1 MIKLT
6 EQTLKFANW
15 NRLNG
20 IWRSY
25 HWMITLTVIII
36 SRFHYI
42 YQKGDRRC
50 DFDSHRFR
58 RRNSAGQTD
67 ASKNDVFGSTETI
80 MDSDDF
86 CLKQIMRS
94 YLFISETI
102 RAKFIRELWCWSFS
116 FSNANL
122 VVKNYLRIVSSA
134 VLKVAFLSKFSD
146 YSEVSQKSRL
156 INTGH
161 ADWVKFLQIVFG
173 LNKFEFIL

>member
-1 MIKLT
+1 MVFGDLRKIDH
-6 EQTLKFANW
+6 
-15 NRLNG
+15 
-20 IWRSY
+20 I

-36 SRFHYI
+36 RGFHCI

-50 DFDSHRFR
+50 DLDSHRFG

-102 RAKFIRELWCWSFS
+102 RAKFISEYWCWSFS
-116 FSNANL
+116 FSNL
-122 VVKNYLRIVSSA
+122 VVKNYFRIVSTA
-134 VLKVAFLSKFSD
+134 VLKVGFLSKFSD
-146 YSEVSQKSRL
+146 YSEVSKTL
-156 INTGH
+156 G
-161 ADWVKFLQIVFG
+161 
-173 LNKFEFIL
+173 